1 MRIVVGDHFAG
12 KELIASRVAVRIHFV
27 PGNHLICESLA
38 TISDMSSSALET
50 GAISLE
56 CFFSEEAERVAG
68 GEMALDVEGVED
80 SGVNGQEA
88 LG

>member
-1 MRIVVGDHFAG
+1 
-12 KELIASRVAVRIHFV
+12 
-27 PGNHLICESLA
+27 
-38 TISDMSSSALET
+38 MSSSALEA